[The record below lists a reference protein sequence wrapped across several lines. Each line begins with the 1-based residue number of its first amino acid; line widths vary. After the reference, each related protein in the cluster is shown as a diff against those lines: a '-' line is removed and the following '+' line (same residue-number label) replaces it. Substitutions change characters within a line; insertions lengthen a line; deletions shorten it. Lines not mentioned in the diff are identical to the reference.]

1 MFVEKTELSQ
11 PAATRSGATGTLVI
25 DIGASG
31 ATRAG
36 TTADLAEGRR
46 QMLET
51 LAIIDSAATS
61 LSAPLLTSADL
72 SSARRAHRAV
82 ERCMLLRD
90 AAGTAWWNAVF
101 HQILTSRC
109 PNRRMSELLAEELAT
124 LQMTSGPTAP
134 DWAEM
139 ARAARE
145 HATLLWLAQSCPG
158 SGEIGQL
165 MRAHW
170 RTCC

>member
-1 MFVEKTELSQ
+1 MFVEKTELSRQ
-11 PAATRSGATGTLVI
+11 AATGTSVI

-31 ATRAG
+31 AAPAG
-36 TTADLAEGRR
+36 TAVDLAAEHRR
-46 QMLET
+46 ILET

-72 SSARRAHRAV
+72 STIRRAHRAA
-82 ERCMLLRD
+82 ERCLGLRD
-90 AAGTAWWNAVF
+90 AAGTTWWNAVF

-109 PNRRMSELLAEELAT
+109 PNRRMSELLAEELAM
-124 LQMTSGPTAP
+124 LQAASGPAAP
-134 DWAEM
+134 DWAEL
-139 ARAARE
+139 ARVARE
-145 HATLLWLAQSCPG
+145 HATLLRLAQSCPG
-158 SGEIGQL
+158 SSEIGRL